1 MKKSFDF
8 TVDIRRT
15 VSNLDY
21 ELVAGDTGNEF
32 LIRVTDDSEPVD
44 LTDAAIV
51 AAFAPP
57 GASAPVCQDLES
69 GVTITD
75 AENGLIRIGLM
86 SGAFFSGGEGR
97 VKAELTISKTNV
109 ITTARFSFKVR
120 KPILNGETIL
130 ATNEFPLLERLIGT
144 VEALEENYRSA
155 VTSATVNG
163 EHTLTIQTGS
173 PLTSS
178 QEGSVFTLTMP
189 GGVVRL
195 KKTGTATLAA
205 EDFETATGGVSV
217 DVVDEDVTADMS
229 VDVFPASL
237 ADMERLNKLGGA
249 YTLAGSGS
257 FTVYA
262 LKAPA
267 EDIAIV
273 YHVKEAL

>member
-21 ELVAGDTGNEF
+21 ELVAGDTGNAF

-75 AENGLIRIGLM
+75 AENGLIKIALM

-163 EHTLTIQTGS
+163 VNTLTIQTES
-173 PLTSS
+173 PLTSA

-195 KKTGTATLAA
+195 KKTGTAALAA
-205 EDFETATGGVSV
+205 EDFETETGGVSV
-217 DVVDEDVTADMS
+217 AVADGDVTADMS

-237 ADMERLNKLGGA
+237 ADMEQLNKLGGA

-267 EDIAIV
+267 EDIAVV

>member
-21 ELVAGDTGNEF
+21 ELVAGDTGNAF

-75 AENGLIRIGLM
+75 AENGLIKIALM

-163 EHTLTIQTGS
+163 VNTLTIQTES
-173 PLTSS
+173 PLTSA

-195 KKTGTATLAA
+195 KKTGTAALAA
-205 EDFETATGGVSV
+205 EDFETETGGVSV
-217 DVVDEDVTADMS
+217 AVADGDVTADMS

-237 ADMERLNKLGGA
+237 ADMNSSTSSAARIRSRAAGRSPFTRSKRRRRISRL
-249 YTLAGSGS
+249 
-257 FTVYA
+257 FTM
-262 LKAPA
+262 
-267 EDIAIV
+267 
-273 YHVKEAL
+273 